1 MSRREAPKR
10 GCVVPTTRNPGR
22 NLHLYDEFLGSTGP
36 DRLQK
41 IFARYELFKLAQDVP
56 GDIVECGVFRGSGV
70 YTWVKLLCLFK
81 PNTEQRVVAFDFFET
96 PRDVEFRYAI
106 DKECLEAHAEGWT
119 SQEVLIANCK
129 AWGFER
135 LKLIA
140 GDVAATTREYAR
152 NHLGARIALLYL
164 DLDNYEGTLACL
176 RNLYSLVSPGG
187 VVAFDGM
194 HWRATANPTQSMN
207 SFAARRS
214 GCAAFHGQRRRRR
227 SSSRRLHRKAKQ
239 GPPV

>member
-1 MSRREAPKR
+1 MSPQFIKPQLATARD
-10 GCVVPTTRNPGR
+10 PGR
-22 NLHLYDEFLGSTGP
+22 DLRLYDKFLGSTGP

-41 IFARYELFKLAQDVP
+41 IFARYELFKLVQDAP

-96 PRDVEFRYAI
+96 SREVEFRYAI

-140 GDVAATTREYAR
+140 GNVAATTREYAR
-152 NHLGARIALLYL
+152 SQLGARISISISII
-164 DLDNYEGTLACL
+164 TK
-176 RNLYSLVSPGG
+176 
-187 VVAFDGM
+187 
-194 HWRATANPTQSMN
+194 
-207 SFAARRS
+207 ARLP
-214 GCAAFHGQRRRRR
+214 A
-227 SSSRRLHRKAKQ
+227 
-239 GPPV
+239 

>member
-1 MSRREAPKR
+1 MTRRKGPQR
-10 GCVVPTTRNPGR
+10 GGVVPKTRNLGR
-22 NLHLYDEFLGSTGP
+22 NLQLYDAFLGSTGP
-36 DRLQK
+36 DRLQR
-41 IFARYELFKLAQDVP
+41 ILARYELFKLVQNVP

-81 PNTEQRVVAFDFFET
+81 PNSEQRLVAFDFFEKS
-96 PRDVEFRYAI
+96 RDVEFRYAI

-119 SQEVLIANCK
+119 SREVLVANCK

-152 NHLGARIALLYL
+152 SHLGARIALLYL

-176 RNLYSLVSPGG
+176 KNLYSLVSPGG
-187 VVAFDGM
+187 VVAFDEYGLAGYGESDAVDEFFRYQRIRLRSFP
-194 HWRATANPTQSMN
+194 WARTPTAY
-207 SFAARRS
+207 FVKEAA
-214 GCAAFHGQRRRRR
+214 
-227 SSSRRLHRKAKQ
+227 
-239 GPPV
+239 

>member
-1 MSRREAPKR
+1 MTRREAPKR
-10 GCVVPTTRNPGR
+10 GCVVPTTRNLGR
-22 NLHLYDEFLGSTGP
+22 NLHLYDEFLGSTRP

-41 IFARYELFKLAQDVP
+41 IFARYELFKLVQDVP

-96 PRDVEFRYAI
+96 PRDIEFRYAI

-135 LKLIA
+135 LKLFAPI
-140 GDVAATTREYAR
+140 
-152 NHLGARIALLYL
+152 LGAR
-164 DLDNYEGTLACL
+164 
-176 RNLYSLVSPGG
+176 V
-187 VVAFDGM
+187 
-194 HWRATANPTQSMN
+194 
-207 SFAARRS
+207 
-214 GCAAFHGQRRRRR
+214 
-227 SSSRRLHRKAKQ
+227 LHRSLDDAVILGTIRKASRLSLEGQ
-239 GPPV
+239 VSH

>member
-1 MSRREAPKR
+1 MEFIKPQLATARD
-10 GCVVPTTRNPGR
+10 PGR
-22 NLHLYDEFLGSTGP
+22 DLRLYEEFLSSTGP

-41 IFARYELFKLAQDVP
+41 ILARFELFKLVQDVP

-81 PNTEQRVVAFDFFET
+81 PNSVQRVVAFDFFEKS
-96 PRDVEFRYAI
+96 RDAEFRYAI

-119 SQEVLIANCK
+119 SREVLTANCK

-140 GDVAATTREYAR
+140 GDVAATTREYASSY
-152 NHLGARIALLYL
+152 LGARIALLYL

-176 RNLYSLVSPGG
+176 KNLYSLVSPGG
-187 VVAFDGM
+187 VVALDEYALAGYGESDAVDEFFRYQKIRLRSFP
-194 HWRATANPTQSMN
+194 WARTPTA
-207 SFAARRS
+207 FFVKEAA
-214 GCAAFHGQRRRRR
+214 
-227 SSSRRLHRKAKQ
+227 
-239 GPPV
+239 

>member
-1 MSRREAPKR
+1 MTRREAPKR

-41 IFARYELFKLAQDVP
+41 IFARYELFKLVQDVP

-81 PNTEQRVVAFDFFET
+81 PNTEQRIVAFDFFET

-152 NHLGARIALLYL
+152 SQLGARIALLYL

-187 VVAFDGM
+187 VVAFDEYALAGYGESDAVDEFFRGQKIGLRSFP
-194 HWRATANPTQSMN
+194 WAKTPTA
-207 SFAARRS
+207 FFVKEAA
-214 GCAAFHGQRRRRR
+214 
-227 SSSRRLHRKAKQ
+227 
-239 GPPV
+239 